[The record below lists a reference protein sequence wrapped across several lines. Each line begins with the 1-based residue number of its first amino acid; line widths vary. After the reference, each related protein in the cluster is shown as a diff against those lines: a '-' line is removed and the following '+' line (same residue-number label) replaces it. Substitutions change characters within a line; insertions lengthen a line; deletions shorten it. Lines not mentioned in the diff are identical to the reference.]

1 MEDCLFSEWQVEVE
15 LRAQVKHFCELTGHL
30 PSHMDGHQHV
40 HVLPG
45 NNNGLWFVWITP
57 VVCTVQFNMY
67 SNSVGLVCLFA
78 EVREVFARVLSD
90 FGIPYTRVPVEP
102 GLHSCHFLPPNL
114 REFYLHVEK
123 DALQSVEVFHRHG
136 IRCVRPKKG
145 MSFYQGSESWKRTV
159 LVIK

>member
-1 MEDCLFSEWQVEVE
+1 MVRL
-15 LRAQVKHFCELTGHL
+15 
-30 PSHMDGHQHV
+30 
-40 HVLPG
+40 
-45 NNNGLWFVWITP
+45 NNT
-57 VVCTVQFNMY
+57 CRVQFDM
-67 SNSVGLVCLFA
+67 SCNSAGSVCAFA

-136 IRCVRPKKG
+136 IRCVRLKEGVSQKLRNVQ
-145 MSFYQGSESWKRTV
+145 Y
-159 LVIK
+159 L